1 MEVGSGQQLWQLL
14 LQWVEGNV
22 GVLVQAMVWLLDM
35 LLPMVLLAAMPVLM
49 LLLVDVVLMA
59 LLIALVL
66 LAAMLVIVLGAQTQ
80 VGAGWVEL
88 ELDLLLDALEEV
100 VLLSWVW

>member
-1 MEVGSGQQLWQLL
+1 MEVGLGQQLWQLL
-14 LQWVEGNV
+14 LQWVEEEV
-22 GVLVQAMVWLLDM
+22 VVLVQAMIWLLDM

-49 LLLVDVVLMA
+49 LLLVDVDLMA

-80 VGAGWVEL
+80 VGAGWVEP
-88 ELDLLLDALEEV
+88 ELDVLLDALEEV
-100 VLLSWVW
+100 VLLYRVW